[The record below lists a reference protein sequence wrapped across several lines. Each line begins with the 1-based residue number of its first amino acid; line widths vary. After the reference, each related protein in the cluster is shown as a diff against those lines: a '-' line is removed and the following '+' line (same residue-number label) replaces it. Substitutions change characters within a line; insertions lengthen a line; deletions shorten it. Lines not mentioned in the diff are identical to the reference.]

1 MAKLQI
7 TLEIQDEYVTT
18 LENYLAEHFNLIS
31 CKIIPDTTE
40 LYKTDKRFKKLAK
53 AVKDARIE
61 LEEYTLSKL

>member
-31 CKIIPDTTE
+31 CKIIPDITE
-40 LYKTDKRFKKLAK
+40 LYKTDKMFKKLAT

-61 LEEYTLSKL
+61 LENYTLSKL